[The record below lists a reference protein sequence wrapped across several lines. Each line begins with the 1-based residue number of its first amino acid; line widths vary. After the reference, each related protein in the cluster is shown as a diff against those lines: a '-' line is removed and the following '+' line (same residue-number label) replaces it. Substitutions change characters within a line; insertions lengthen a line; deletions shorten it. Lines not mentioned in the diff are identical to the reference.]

1 MLSSTL
7 QPAETYLQASAN
19 LQVSFLTVLLTLNH
33 DVLVSSH
40 LSSKEHKEE
49 KIQEDGKKEG
59 TDILCFP

>member
-1 MLSSTL
+1 M
-7 QPAETYLQASAN
+7 
-19 LQVSFLTVLLTLNH
+19 VLLTLNH